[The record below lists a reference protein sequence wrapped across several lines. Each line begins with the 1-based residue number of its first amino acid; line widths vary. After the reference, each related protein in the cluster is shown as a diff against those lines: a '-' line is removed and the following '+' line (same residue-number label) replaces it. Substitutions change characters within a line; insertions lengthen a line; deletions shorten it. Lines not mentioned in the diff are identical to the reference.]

1 MYRTGWLNPHC
12 GVGNMLYR
20 HGYQEATSTKYPRLL
35 SVSYLRHTLE
45 LYKLVLV
52 DIYFSCGPWLR
63 VSWEFYIL
71 PLFDRGPLISLLQS
85 LHCHSPFTVP
95 SQCIFCVCLT
105 RSYLGSFSILGIVF
119 PAASSFI
126 NGLYPR
132 VIEENGFLIKTC
144 KDETNR

>member
-1 MYRTGWLNPHC
+1 MKHGRIQHLYRTGWLNPHC

-85 LHCHSPFTVP
+85 LYCHSPFTVHLLCLFNSIISGQLFYFGNCFSHCFFIHKWIVP
-95 SQCIFCVCLT
+95 ACYWGKWIF
-105 RSYLGSFSILGIVF
+105 
-119 PAASSFI
+119 
-126 NGLYPR
+126 
-132 VIEENGFLIKTC
+132 
-144 KDETNR
+144 D